1 MDLVPGLQLDWVHYV
16 WVFLLR
22 YRSVDRYGFGS
33 QWRGELARG
42 GSGLGGG
49 GGGAIISRAEVM
61 TLDIWHWGLAGGV
74 VLSVILGSSGTDGVV
89 GFGVGLGLGQ
99 STPLPF
105 LDEGT
110 VSTLSIFSLRV
121 FIFEFRA
128 LMAPVV
134 VVYWSLMVLHILP
147 TVFNGP

>member
-1 MDLVPGLQLDWVHYV
+1 M
-16 WVFLLR
+16 
-22 YRSVDRYGFGS
+22 
-33 QWRGELARG
+33 ARG